1 VSRGLTGHRV
11 LVFPLRQLE
20 QERTEKQELK
30 RELKVL
36 QRAKDSILCDLRHSN
51 HQLQVELALAQVFT
65 PLPSPLLPTGLALF
79 ACCAWP
85 PSLGA
90 AWEGLVGFSLC
101 AL

>member
-1 VSRGLTGHRV
+1 M
-11 LVFPLRQLE
+11 VFPPRQLD

-36 QRAKDSILCDLRHSN
+36 QRAKDSILCDLRYSN

-65 PLPSPLLPTGLALF
+65 PLPAPCSSRGLPLLHAALGHLHWEQRGR
-79 ACCAWP
+79 ASLVS
-85 PSLGA
+85 PS
-90 AWEGLVGFSLC
+90 